1 MTRIEKFQGKE
12 FIHTEQQEKI
22 ALIFLQSTSMKDVA
36 FLKYL
41 YIRS

>member
-12 FIHTEQQEKI
+12 FIHTEHEKI

-41 YIRS
+41 DIRS